1 MSVKTDTEVIIG
13 GKVFTLSGYESEEY
27 LQKVAMYINNKMA
40 EYNRQDGFKRLPIDT
55 QSVLLQLN
63 IADDYFK
70 AKKQIETL
78 EEEIQGREKDMYD
91 LKHELIAA
99 QIKLENAEKE
109 AQALGWDSRRGN
121 LWDVAEGCSIGG
133 DRFGNYEGQ
142 LPEKKGRRFTECD
155 IGYDGGYRGAERLI
169 FTNDGLMYYTADHYK
184 TFDEVQVVEGSG
196 AGTGDALGGLL
207 DMLTW
212 WLAE

>member
-1 MSVKTDTEVIIG
+1 MRMLRRAMALLLCLVLLVPAALAEVITVYAGDYPVQEG
-13 GKVFTLSGYESEEY
+13 GWYDSMEEVAVYLTLYDALPDNY
-27 LQKVAMYINNKMA
+27 LTK
-40 EYNRQDGFKRLPIDT
+40 
-55 QSVLLQLN
+55 
-63 IADDYFK
+63 
-70 AKKQIETL
+70 
-78 EEEIQGREKDMYD
+78 
-91 LKHELIAA
+91 
-99 QIKLENAEKE
+99 KE

-184 TFDEVQVVEGSG
+184 TFDEVQVVEGSS
-196 AGTGDALGGLL
+196 AGTGDVLGSLL
-207 DMLTW
+207 DVLTW

>member
-1 MSVKTDTEVIIG
+1 MRTIRRVI
-13 GKVFTLSGYESEEY
+13 
-27 LQKVAMYINNKMA
+27 A
-40 EYNRQDGFKRLPIDT
+40 
-55 QSVLLQLN
+55 LLLCLLLL
-63 IADDYFK
+63 APS
-70 AKKQIETL
+70 AL
-78 EEEIQGREKDMYD
+78 A
-91 LKHELIAA
+91 ELITVYAGDYPVREGGWYDSMEEVA
-99 QIKLENAEKE
+99 VYLTLYDALPDNYLTKKE
-109 AQALGWDSRRGN
+109 EQALGWDSRRGN

>member
-1 MSVKTDTEVIIG
+1 MRTIRRVI
-13 GKVFTLSGYESEEY
+13 
-27 LQKVAMYINNKMA
+27 A
-40 EYNRQDGFKRLPIDT
+40 
-55 QSVLLQLN
+55 LLLCLLLL
-63 IADDYFK
+63 APS
-70 AKKQIETL
+70 AL
-78 EEEIQGREKDMYD
+78 A
-91 LKHELIAA
+91 ELITVYAGDYPVREGDWYDSMEEVA
-99 QIKLENAEKE
+99 VYLTLYDALPDNYLTKKE

-133 DRFGNYEGQ
+133 DLFGNYEGQ

-184 TFDEVQVVEGSG
+184 TFDEVQVVEGSS

-207 DMLTW
+207 DVLTW

>member
-1 MSVKTDTEVIIG
+1 MRTIRRVI
-13 GKVFTLSGYESEEY
+13 
-27 LQKVAMYINNKMA
+27 A
-40 EYNRQDGFKRLPIDT
+40 
-55 QSVLLQLN
+55 LLLCLLLL
-63 IADDYFK
+63 APS
-70 AKKQIETL
+70 AL
-78 EEEIQGREKDMYD
+78 A
-91 LKHELIAA
+91 ELITVYAGDYPVREGGWYDSMEEVVVYLTLYDA
-99 QIKLENAEKE
+99 LPDNYLTKKE

-184 TFDEVQVVEGSG
+184 TFDEVQVVEGSS

-207 DMLTW
+207 DVLTW
-212 WLAE
+212 WLSE

>member
-1 MSVKTDTEVIIG
+1 MRTIRRAI
-13 GKVFTLSGYESEEY
+13 
-27 LQKVAMYINNKMA
+27 A
-40 EYNRQDGFKRLPIDT
+40 
-55 QSVLLQLN
+55 LLLCLLLL
-63 IADDYFK
+63 APS
-70 AKKQIETL
+70 AL
-78 EEEIQGREKDMYD
+78 A
-91 LKHELIAA
+91 ELITVYAGDYPVREGGWYDSMEEVA
-99 QIKLENAEKE
+99 VYLTLYDALPDNYLTKKE

>member
-1 MSVKTDTEVIIG
+1 MRTIRRVI
-13 GKVFTLSGYESEEY
+13 
-27 LQKVAMYINNKMA
+27 A
-40 EYNRQDGFKRLPIDT
+40 
-55 QSVLLQLN
+55 LLLCLLLL
-63 IADDYFK
+63 APS
-70 AKKQIETL
+70 AL
-78 EEEIQGREKDMYD
+78 A
-91 LKHELIAA
+91 ELITVYAGDYPVREGGWYDSMEEVA
-99 QIKLENAEKE
+99 VYLTLYDALPDNYLTKKE

-169 FTNDGLMYYTADHYK
+169 FTNDGLMYYTADHYQ
-184 TFDEVQVVEGSG
+184 TFDEVQVVEGSS
-196 AGTGDALGGLL
+196 AGTGDLLGSLL
-207 DMLTW
+207 DVLTW

>member
-1 MSVKTDTEVIIG
+1 MRTIRRVI
-13 GKVFTLSGYESEEY
+13 
-27 LQKVAMYINNKMA
+27 A
-40 EYNRQDGFKRLPIDT
+40 
-55 QSVLLQLN
+55 LLLCLLLL
-63 IADDYFK
+63 APS
-70 AKKQIETL
+70 AL
-78 EEEIQGREKDMYD
+78 A
-91 LKHELIAA
+91 ELITVYEGDYPVREGGWYDSMEEVAVYLTLYDA
-99 QIKLENAEKE
+99 LPDNYLTKKE

>member
-1 MSVKTDTEVIIG
+1 MRTIRRVI
-13 GKVFTLSGYESEEY
+13 
-27 LQKVAMYINNKMA
+27 A
-40 EYNRQDGFKRLPIDT
+40 
-55 QSVLLQLN
+55 LLLCLLLL
-63 IADDYFK
+63 APS
-70 AKKQIETL
+70 AL
-78 EEEIQGREKDMYD
+78 A
-91 LKHELIAA
+91 ELITVYAGDYPVREGGWYDSMEEVA
-99 QIKLENAEKE
+99 VYLTLYDALPDNYLTKKE

>member
-1 MSVKTDTEVIIG
+1 MRTIRRVIALLLCLLLLAPSALAELITVCAGDYPVREGGWYDSMEEVA
-13 GKVFTLSGYESEEY
+13 VYLTLYDALPDNY
-27 LQKVAMYINNKMA
+27 L
-40 EYNRQDGFKRLPIDT
+40 T
-55 QSVLLQLN
+55 
-63 IADDYFK
+63 
-70 AKKQIETL
+70 KKQ
-78 EEEIQGREKDMYD
+78 
-91 LKHELIAA
+91 
-99 QIKLENAEKE
+99 

-142 LPEKKGRRFTECD
+142 LPEKKGCRFTECD

-184 TFDEVQVVEGSG
+184 TFDEVQVVKGSS

-207 DMLTW
+207 DALTW

>member
-1 MSVKTDTEVIIG
+1 MRTIRRVIA
-13 GKVFTLSGYESEEY
+13 L
-27 LQKVAMYINNKMA
+27 L
-40 EYNRQDGFKRLPIDT
+40 LCL
-55 QSVLLQLN
+55 LLQTPSAL
-63 IADDYFK
+63 A
-70 AKKQIETL
+70 
-78 EEEIQGREKDMYD
+78 
-91 LKHELIAA
+91 ELITVYAGDYPVREGGWYDSMEEVA
-99 QIKLENAEKE
+99 VYLTLYDALPDNYLTKKE

>member
-1 MSVKTDTEVIIG
+1 MRTIRRVI
-13 GKVFTLSGYESEEY
+13 
-27 LQKVAMYINNKMA
+27 A
-40 EYNRQDGFKRLPIDT
+40 
-55 QSVLLQLN
+55 LLLCLLLL
-63 IADDYFK
+63 APS
-70 AKKQIETL
+70 AL
-78 EEEIQGREKDMYD
+78 A
-91 LKHELIAA
+91 ELITVYTEDYSVREGGWYNSMEEVAVYLTLYDA
-99 QIKLENAEKE
+99 LPDNYLTKKE

-142 LPEKKGRRFTECD
+142 LPEKMGRRFTECD